1 MNADDL
7 LSFKEYSPV
16 HESHVSTGRAEIN
29 INSPS
34 RPNPYGRPAQ
44 TPPTP
49 NDPLQDLM
57 NSLGTSVN
65 VLHNEDRNMQI
76 NNNGKPIHHCNSIPM
91 LLCDTTFSTISFI
104 TVTPDDT
111 TERSPSHSF
120 FTIEYYQQFFN
131 VDTAIVLDRIASSM
145 IPKRAPVNYVK
156 QHIGSNP
163 DLYGPFWI
171 VVTLVRIE
179 FRKISSK
186 ISLIVILPYRYFQ

>member
-76 NNNGKPIHHCNSIPM
+76 NNNGKVCNFIHMS
-91 LLCDTTFSTISFI
+91 LCYITFSTISFKI
-104 TVTPDDT
+104 ATPDDT
-111 TERSPSHSF
+111 TERPPSHSF

-145 IPKRAPVNYVK
+145 IPKRAPVNYLK
-156 QHIGSNP
+156 QHIGDNP

-171 VVTLVRIE
+171 VVTLVRIQ
-179 FRKISSK
+179 FRQILIE
-186 ISLIVILPYRYFQ
+186 ISLIVILHYRYFQ